1 MSSKCKRYRYV
12 NSLEDMQKIFD
23 IANQR
28 GLVVCSDKPYE
39 HIPGQASMKAYSIV
53 NDGDRYYKI
62 TTMYVKDIVDE
73 EGNVRYVDII
83 TEGESKY
90 VCTWIF
96 DKTGE
101 NATKIHPSRVSAI
114 VSHVYKPKNI
124 IKESPDLFQRDDK
137 GKFIQSARPTIGYN
151 EKYNNTEH
159 YAVSYD
165 LNSAYAA
172 VLVDKIIDTYHC
184 RIFDTVHKGEVGF
197 VFNNTLDLRYEGESA
212 DFIFPLI
219 DSPYKQFAKKYYDL
233 KKTAK
238 PGSDEKALAKQILV
252 IAVGLMQNTNPFLRA
267 YIVNTCN
274 AVIDRLR
281 LKYKD
286 KVCMWNTDSI
296 VCTERIPELES
307 LCGDGI
313 GQFKRDYEGLFRQRC
328 CNYQKVGE
336 STTSYRGVMKCL
348 FKKDFNILTDN
359 TPKIVLPYKMNKQ
372 TLRIEMNKEFVN
384 GKKV

>member
-1 MSSKCKRYRYV
+1 MSNKCKRYRYV

-23 IANQR
+23 IADQR
-28 GLVVCSDKPYE
+28 SLVVIDNKPYE
-39 HIPGQASMKAYSIV
+39 HVPGQASMKAYSVV

-73 EGNVRYVDII
+73 DGNVQYVDII
-83 TEGESKY
+83 KSGDGKY

-101 NATKIHPSRVSAI
+101 NTTKIHPSRVSAI

-124 IKESPDLFQRDDK
+124 VKDNPDLFQRDTR
-137 GKFIQSARPTIGYN
+137 GKFVQSARPTIGFN

-172 VLVDKIIDTYHC
+172 VLVDKIIDTYSC
-184 RIFDTVHKGEVGF
+184 RTYDIVKKGEVGF
-197 VFNNTLDLRYEGESA
+197 MFNNTLDMRHEGQSA

-219 DSPYKQFAKKYYDL
+219 DSPYKQFAEKYYNL
-233 KKTAK
+233 KKTAEK
-238 PGSDEKALAKQILV
+238 GSEDRALAKQILV

-267 YIVNTCN
+267 YVVNSCN
-274 AVIDRLR
+274 EFIDKLR
-281 LKYKD
+281 LKYRD

-307 LCGDGI
+307 LCGDNI
-313 GQFKRDYEGLFRQRC
+313 GQFKREYEGLFRQKD
-328 CNYQKVGE
+328 CNYQKVAEG
-336 STTSYRGVMKCL
+336 TTSYRGIMKCL
-348 FKKDFNILTDN
+348 FKEDFNILTDDI
-359 TPKIVLPYKMNKQ
+359 PKIVLPYKINKQ
-372 TLRIEMNKEFVN
+372 TLRIEMNKEFAN
-384 GKKV
+384 GKEI